1 MLAATL
7 NYPGQDV
14 ELQRTGELLRIVES
28 SNNSSVLVELNI
40 SMIDDDRLEINAA
53 AFRVDSDVNLAGNDL
68 LVSAESIFVVNGG
81 LLGADEVVLSA
92 SKQPDLVGD
101 VLSDAVLRGLIATE
115 SQTIEVRN
123 SRIDANQITLS
134 ANGITSTGWDEL
146 GAQADGIAG
155 ELISQLESIPQIG
168 LSSVSPLSGQAK
180 IHHASALIVL
190 EDAVLN
196 STGIV
201 DVTATAVAD
210 SSVNSIAV
218 TGLNASGLPATVSV
232 GFSHSTSS
240 ATIDVS
246 GTTQVTAGGLVNIA
260 TDATSTA
267 KNVARNE
274 ANSRVRSQDAPD
286 VDTAINL
293 SLAFTDETST
303 IDVSAGS
310 SITSTGGVNINA
322 TGDVTNDVKAT
333 TAVFN
338 DGTVGLS
345 AAIGVDNA
353 VVRSRVDGKIRS
365 GSAGGDSEITFPGG
379 NVFSGS
385 ELLILPNVPASEPI
399 RVGERLTYRSSEP
412 LPGLIDGEDYVVFA
426 ANVRSQT
433 GDLLEQT
440 VQVTRAKSI
449 GLQPA
454 TETGLQHSLT
464 RLGVLRF
471 DSDNVS
477 TAAGGEGQ
485 IQMTLPNGVTN
496 LTYLGPDPGADDNLP
511 PSINGLVQNQRYE
524 AIQQG
529 TIVKLRLPGQT
540 EFASF
545 TMPEGATAEHGFR
558 FDEKVQ
564 AFDPATDVDAS
575 FNAITL
581 PDGHGLQTGDFLLYA
596 TDPSNSSTR
605 EMFAFD
611 GDGNELES
619 LGDVTLPDAP
629 IGGLDNHH
637 GYYAV
642 VDARYPNRLR
652 LAGSLTD
659 ALASEI
665 VDVTSRLNTEHSFTR
680 NSSGGISVTASLTA
694 TNQAEAGVSLTQGE
708 QPWSAVLG
716 GVASGRL
723 ENIGSAGLG
732 FFNSLRESIQGN
744 GVSEAIEVT
753 DVDSGSTMDGAST
766 KQGGIDAAGSF
777 VASVFDHDVHAIIGA
792 TADLNSQTSLRVD
805 ADIVQRTRLGAIGES
820 TRNALNE
827 GTEEDEDGGDGR
839 EFAVSGG
846 YGLFNNDARAIV
858 EDSFVDG
865 NGERQHARLDAAG
878 HVAVDAEIVVP
889 FLGATND
896 GVNAAVT
903 IDQFGL
909 LSFESL
915 LDGTHGLAG
924 LVNVYARTLADG
936 GDDSLSL
943 ALGLMINNTTNH
955 VVARIGEGAMVQT
968 SDSFSASGQDV
979 RVTALL
985 DTFNVGAGQMSAL
998 NLSLPGFAEAIN
1010 RGRKREGG
1018 SVQDFLKDIADPL
1031 GVSGKNAAGGTMLL
1045 TLGDHA
1051 TVAEIADSA
1060 RVGGSSWG
1068 LGNTIDVSAVS
1079 DIYDLALVQTG
1090 TASSQFGFSAAIAAS
1105 NIKTDTRASI
1115 GEADI
1120 TSGIVTVSANDTLD
1134 RVNILGAFLKGKQI
1148 GVGTSIGV
1156 NVIDQNVAAFVGR
1169 ENRDSAALFADTVR
1183 QPLILN
1189 IGANADGDILS
1200 WVISGGLQGIGQSTA
1215 KANAKQL
1222 GPISLNVPVAVNNVT
1237 SDSIAYADS
1246 ISGDLL
1252 GMSVN
1257 AASDIEVESVVIGGS
1272 FSVQTGGGV
1281 NAGKLNLS
1289 GAGAVG
1295 VNTVVTNVVA
1305 VVSSSEADVDLLNLQ
1320 ANDTSS
1326 VHVDAGGF
1334 AIAASLA
1341 PGNRVAASFGVSVA
1355 INDVSGS
1362 VLAEASNS
1370 KLTSVSGDYRV
1381 LAASES
1387 ETTALAIAGAA
1398 SATPG
1403 NGSFG
1408 GAGAAAQNSVAK
1420 TINAIVSGGELNLN
1434 TQRLSVRTTD
1444 DSNVIADVG
1453 GVGIGVAAGPGAS
1466 IAGAV
1471 GISLAF
1477 NEVAN
1482 ELNAEL
1488 NSVTVTTNGP
1498 VLVEAITENAS
1509 IDAYSIAASAGV
1521 AGSAGLAASLAGA
1534 GSGAANQ
1541 VENRVEAKIL
1551 RADID
1556 SAFTG
1561 TVDNTDAIT
1570 VWASDNTSI
1579 SSEAIG
1585 ASLAASLSGTTAAS
1599 VAVGISISENVV
1611 GNQTFASV
1619 LDSTLV
1625 SASDISIRSHQSS
1638 TIEATAIAAALA
1650 VAGGNVGV
1658 GVSGAGASALNEINN
1673 QNVAVVA
1680 GSNLSAFGNVN
1691 VTATEV
1697 SDIDASI
1704 SAATIAAAGGNIG
1717 AAAGFG
1723 FAIANNRI
1731 GDAATYQDDP
1741 LQPRG
1746 ERSSRVIAVVNQS
1759 EIDASGSIDVTS
1771 TNNSTVDAIVEAS
1784 SMAAAAGNIGAT
1796 VAAAG
1801 ATSTSTIEVEQ
1812 TAAILDTVGS
1822 GIESDKAVRVRVQ
1835 RDASATNSVGAA
1847 TLAIA
1852 AGSYAGGVSVAVSDA
1867 RTRQKNKLQSIV
1879 RGSVVNAGSSTR
1891 LEIYDTSDATATAQA
1906 SAVSIAASPA
1916 GLAIAGG
1923 GATAISETSSIVDVE
1938 LAESSI
1944 TGGGLV
1950 FETFSNGSA
1959 QTRTEAITISAALIG
1974 IGASGSTASSIASPT
1989 VSATIADSD
1998 INVEAITLLIGEY
2011 TNAVADAAGLTIST
2025 GLAVGVSQASTQTN
2039 GRVTLL
2045 IDNPDDSIAADS
2057 FVAWS
2062 IAGGSE
2068 AGGSKRSQ
2076 ATAQGSAGGFLIGV
2090 DATVTSMQSNRFAD
2104 LFVSDGSKINATGH
2118 FSLFAGTEPLQDAS
2132 SLSVTNGLVAAGV
2145 TSSTVNT
2152 NLQSKVR
2159 IGENVALSAGTLVF
2173 GADARD
2179 EGFAHTVA
2187 GAVGGISGAV
2197 AVPTRKIQSDATI
2210 EVGDGSR
2217 LNVEGD
2223 LTIYATTDSEF
2234 DATLLAAAGGLLSGG
2249 GGALSSTVSVNSQ
2262 VDIGDATLAAGNAT
2276 IIASN
2281 EIHKHND
2288 RPLGTVDASTGGL
2301 IAGVG
2306 SVSTTNL
2313 TLRGG
2318 VTIAG
2323 DLNVDNVGD
2332 DNLNIAASNEINAF
2346 EQTTLRSGGIAAGG
2360 NNTSTIR
2367 TLVDDAI
2374 VRFTGDASLQA
2385 TGGVDIY
2392 AGGGGEIEIQ
2402 SNSETFGAATV
2413 GAGVATIEISPTN
2426 AITFESGSEIIAQR
2440 DVNLSAGTDTRF
2452 NQDEYNIRSR
2462 VDSFAGSL
2470 IPIDIMDAVAT
2481 LTQNNRVTIGSGAA
2495 VRSGGELRMHAE
2507 QFGDNNV
2514 IAQVKAVNWTTGV
2527 AGAIDGLLGEGGVE
2541 QFGGT
2546 ADINTTGIVT
2556 VNGIAETGIARKRVL
2571 EVTEVIRDDP
2581 GVDADGNPN
2590 PETPELFTVVLD
2602 DRSTGDVT
2610 FEKRLLPVN
2619 SALDLAL
2626 EQAEEQLYL
2635 YSDNSTLRNFY
2646 QGEVIRLKAELARQN
2661 LVETLTDS
2669 NGNSIQQR
2677 VVRNALTLAINP
2689 VFAQAGRIDVRAGA
2703 FQRGNGQLIAPGDA
2717 SVEII
2722 NQTPASLIIEGIE
2735 VSQDA
2740 GGIFFNGNQV
2750 GGGEGGEAEKRII
2763 VDNLFVPEA
2772 NSVFTWPNITVAGP
2786 DPVTNLS
2793 GDILVR
2799 TRPSGAGSI
2808 IINAP
2813 VNGRSQQII
2822 AGNNG
2827 TVVINMPELGSVYES
2842 GGAEHSVLQG
2852 FIRNDPVRGNGTF
2865 DGTVRIESN
2874 GSNPNYTAY
2883 LNQTPTTPSLTGA
2896 SIFVSAQYINVNGLI
2911 QSGKPEY
2918 SLTITD
2924 ATATEIAALRQNTRL
2939 KGLVDLTTVDSSDL
2953 LARYD
2958 ADRDRIV
2965 IDEQRV
2971 SGGFVDLTGHI
2982 TNTRNGE
2989 IRVLS
2994 DYAKIHIDNQTDID
3008 LEVNRLDVS
3017 RRGEGTVIIKDLS
3030 GATAADPKVTLYQ
3043 REGDVIVADINGH
3056 QSTLPNG
3063 SSVLYQPQ
3071 NGHRYGWTI
3080 AEELLE
3086 RTTRFTV
3093 TRAWLGLD
3101 FVVPDEDDVL
3111 YTNIEKIGLPKI
3123 TAAGPFFYTSPNNNS
3138 RYDYS
3143 SRDFSISTRNYTCCG
3158 RSETNWIGTTTYY
3171 NRFIT
3176 VSGTRTLHTHTIEAD
3191 RPIDI
3196 RFEGQTKGE
3205 ILIESEGDVYI
3216 AGALI
3221 NLSGTTT
3228 IRSDASVYQEGID
3241 GIVGGVDIRIDNGGG
3256 VGLSDAPLQ
3265 TNLNEVVPFD
3275 LRSDR
3280 VAQVDGVEQVPTV
3293 TRIYEG
3299 TRVLF
3304 VGGPPERG
3312 EVGAVYQFLS
3322 DVDDFDLSTVDYTD
3336 TVNWQL
3342 VELFPSLGILTTDG
3356 NVFLHEIIG
3365 DLPIERIL
3373 ANRDGTDIA
3382 DGDVTLIAD
3391 GSIVQGRDSRDVYHR
3406 GWVDG
3411 NSINLTSLRGS
3422 VGSLNADSGGENR
3435 PLPVDA
3441 GFFNE
3446 IKNPEH
3452 RVTATAA
3459 GDVYLEHFTSA
3470 IVDSITA
3477 GGDVQIDFNGSGTL
3491 IDGNLNDIRDDR
3503 AIEDVIVSVWDDLQ
3517 LTEGRGSTAKRN
3529 ERIDALTSSQT
3540 QSYNAYWDFRETQN
3554 DSSVYDPDHR
3564 VTLSDPERE
3573 FYDNDADTIATIE
3586 NSRTTQYHELHAT
3599 WGPLGDSRDD
3609 DYIHTPTEVE
3619 LAEIDST
3626 MKVWTE
3632 DELRNLRSVEFL
3644 NVTDTE
3650 FVIEEPNIVGRTITL
3665 NANEGIGRYDN
3676 GATVDLREVNGAPP
3690 FITLEQQ
3697 ALITAAEPGD
3707 IVYLQRAPDEV
3718 IASISDHL
3726 NPNNTLTYVP
3736 GPGEAAT
3743 WADLGYEVGDHIFL
3757 ETNTR
3762 DTTDEGFFFP
3772 IASLDGVAMTLDL
3785 SGYEYDSL
3793 QTDAARP
3800 IRIAPVFEGADTSEA
3815 PFLRVLRREDIDVIA
3830 LEQVIALPGRHLYL
3844 GSEVDLP
3851 IGLVLANNDVQIKSG
3866 GSILNAN
3873 SDAQGSNIIDA
3884 GAGNRIVL
3892 ESAEGSVG
3900 TLAKPL
3906 VLSMNEERSFTA
3918 RAEEEVAILERGS
3931 GDEFRIGQIFSETS
3945 TIELETFKAIVGAT
3959 GNATENLRAATIELR
3974 AHSIGNASNPLE
3986 INLIGDGKLTATTF
4000 ADTHIVEVA
4009 GNLGIRQ
4016 VLSRFGDVFLTADV
4030 SIIDAVDVAD
4040 PYDPNSL
4047 DATDAIA
4054 SLPAADVIGR
4064 NVTLTAN
4071 LGFIGSSG
4079 NELDVDSDYTPVAD
4093 QVGSLTT
4100 SSDQNTFINEV
4111 AGDLALA
4118 SVTTDE
4124 RIAFIAAIGGSIVQS
4139 IPDLPSI
4146 LSGKVWLFAR
4156 DDIGYVD
4163 DPILASVANVE
4174 GIATTGSVYLVT
4186 SGDLTIGGVVGPPN
4200 EGEGEDTGGSMPTR
4214 DEGSSGMQAGQLISI
4229 ESTGV
4234 LTVTENVESGG
4245 PTSLQGA
4252 KGLNLPQGVVVES
4265 LGQLEFTSQRPALF
4279 GNLSATEVIVRG
4291 TVGDDIVIVKPES
4304 SSGLVRI
4311 AAREGNDQIEVSQ
4324 WPIKIDAGEGDNTI
4338 IGTSLIHEVVAAPVQ
4353 GGATVRQSVSVKENF
4368 SETPLSQFSTEFG
4381 QAPIVRISDERFELI
4396 DGILRLKVN
4405 AHLQHPQDNELE
4417 VTVTFTDAID
4427 ASRSATHLVTMFT
4440 EANQNIWTNAVFTE
4454 DVNRSGEASALD
4466 ALVIIN
4472 QLNRQEDSSL
4482 PLFRRFDSDDPFY
4495 DVTGDGKI
4503 TALDALRVINYLN
4516 RQTPVSGE
4524 PEAVSRAFFTRT
4536 EPEFMADFASSAFWE
4551 EDELDAEIDLIAGDL
4566 TRPGLF

>member
-1 MLAATL
+1 M
-7 NYPGQDV
+7 
-14 ELQRTGELLRIVES
+14 
-28 SNNSSVLVELNI
+28 
-40 SMIDDDRLEINAA
+40 
-53 AFRVDSDVNLAGNDL
+53 
-68 LVSAESIFVVNGG
+68 
-81 LLGADEVVLSA
+81 
-92 SKQPDLVGD
+92 
-101 VLSDAVLRGLIATE
+101 
-115 SQTIEVRN
+115 
-123 SRIDANQITLS
+123 
-134 ANGITSTGWDEL
+134 
-146 GAQADGIAG
+146 
-155 ELISQLESIPQIG
+155 
-168 LSSVSPLSGQAK
+168 
-180 IHHASALIVL
+180 
-190 EDAVLN
+190 
-196 STGIV
+196 
-201 DVTATAVAD
+201 
-210 SSVNSIAV
+210 
-218 TGLNASGLPATVSV
+218 
-232 GFSHSTSS
+232 
-240 ATIDVS
+240 
-246 GTTQVTAGGLVNIA
+246 
-260 TDATSTA
+260 
-267 KNVARNE
+267 
-274 ANSRVRSQDAPD
+274 
-286 VDTAINL
+286 
-293 SLAFTDETST
+293 
-303 IDVSAGS
+303 
-310 SITSTGGVNINA
+310 
-322 TGDVTNDVKAT
+322 
-333 TAVFN
+333 
-338 DGTVGLS
+338 
-345 AAIGVDNA
+345 
-353 VVRSRVDGKIRS
+353 
-365 GSAGGDSEITFPGG
+365 
-379 NVFSGS
+379 
-385 ELLILPNVPASEPI
+385 
-399 RVGERLTYRSSEP
+399 
-412 LPGLIDGEDYVVFA
+412 
-426 ANVRSQT
+426 
-433 GDLLEQT
+433 
-440 VQVTRAKSI
+440 
-449 GLQPA
+449 
-454 TETGLQHSLT
+454 
-464 RLGVLRF
+464 
-471 DSDNVS
+471 
-477 TAAGGEGQ
+477 
-485 IQMTLPNGVTN
+485 
-496 LTYLGPDPGADDNLP
+496 
-511 PSINGLVQNQRYE
+511 
-524 AIQQG
+524 
-529 TIVKLRLPGQT
+529 
-540 EFASF
+540 
-545 TMPEGATAEHGFR
+545 
-558 FDEKVQ
+558 
-564 AFDPATDVDAS
+564 
-575 FNAITL
+575 
-581 PDGHGLQTGDFLLYA
+581 
-596 TDPSNSSTR
+596 
-605 EMFAFD
+605 
-611 GDGNELES
+611 
-619 LGDVTLPDAP
+619 
-629 IGGLDNHH
+629 
-637 GYYAV
+637 
-642 VDARYPNRLR
+642 
-652 LAGSLTD
+652 
-659 ALASEI
+659 
-665 VDVTSRLNTEHSFTR
+665 
-680 NSSGGISVTASLTA
+680 
-694 TNQAEAGVSLTQGE
+694 
-708 QPWSAVLG
+708 
-716 GVASGRL
+716 
-723 ENIGSAGLG
+723 
-732 FFNSLRESIQGN
+732 
-744 GVSEAIEVT
+744 
-753 DVDSGSTMDGAST
+753 
-766 KQGGIDAAGSF
+766 
-777 VASVFDHDVHAIIGA
+777 
-792 TADLNSQTSLRVD
+792 
-805 ADIVQRTRLGAIGES
+805 
-820 TRNALNE
+820 
-827 GTEEDEDGGDGR
+827 
-839 EFAVSGG
+839 
-846 YGLFNNDARAIV
+846 
-858 EDSFVDG
+858 
-865 NGERQHARLDAAG
+865 
-878 HVAVDAEIVVP
+878 
-889 FLGATND
+889 
-896 GVNAAVT
+896 
-903 IDQFGL
+903 
-909 LSFESL
+909 
-915 LDGTHGLAG
+915 
-924 LVNVYARTLADG
+924 
-936 GDDSLSL
+936 
-943 ALGLMINNTTNH
+943 
-955 VVARIGEGAMVQT
+955 
-968 SDSFSASGQDV
+968 
-979 RVTALL
+979 
-985 DTFNVGAGQMSAL
+985 
-998 NLSLPGFAEAIN
+998 
-1010 RGRKREGG
+1010 
-1018 SVQDFLKDIADPL
+1018 
-1031 GVSGKNAAGGTMLL
+1031 
-1045 TLGDHA
+1045 
-1051 TVAEIADSA
+1051 
-1060 RVGGSSWG
+1060 
-1068 LGNTIDVSAVS
+1068 
-1079 DIYDLALVQTG
+1079 
-1090 TASSQFGFSAAIAAS
+1090 
-1105 NIKTDTRASI
+1105 
-1115 GEADI
+1115 
-1120 TSGIVTVSANDTLD
+1120 
-1134 RVNILGAFLKGKQI
+1134 
-1148 GVGTSIGV
+1148 
-1156 NVIDQNVAAFVGR
+1156 
-1169 ENRDSAALFADTVR
+1169 
-1183 QPLILN
+1183 
-1189 IGANADGDILS
+1189 
-1200 WVISGGLQGIGQSTA
+1200 
-1215 KANAKQL
+1215 
-1222 GPISLNVPVAVNNVT
+1222 
-1237 SDSIAYADS
+1237 
-1246 ISGDLL
+1246 
-1252 GMSVN
+1252 
-1257 AASDIEVESVVIGGS
+1257 
-1272 FSVQTGGGV
+1272 
-1281 NAGKLNLS
+1281 
-1289 GAGAVG
+1289 
-1295 VNTVVTNVVA
+1295 VTNVVA
-1305 VVSSSEADVDLLNLQ
+1305 AVSSSEADVDLLNVQ
-1320 ANDTSS
+1320 ANDTSR

-1362 VLAEASNS
+1362 VLAEVSDS

-1498 VLVEAITENAS
+1498 VLVEATTENAS

-1551 RADID
+1551 QADIN

-1599 VAVGISISENVV
+1599 VAVGISISENLI

-1673 QNVAVVA
+1673 QNAAVVA

-1784 SMAAAAGNIGAT
+1784 SMAAAAGNIGAA

-1879 RGSVVNAGSSTR
+1879 RGSVVNAGSWTR

-1923 GATAISETSSIVDVE
+1923 GATAISETSSIVDAE
-1938 LAESSI
+1938 LAVSSI

-2076 ATAQGSAGGFLIGV
+2076 ATAQGSAGGFLVGV

-2132 SLSVTNGLVAAGV
+2132 SLSVANGLVAAGV

-2197 AVPTRKIQSDATI
+2197 AVPTRKIQSDAMI
-2210 EVGDGSR
+2210 EIGDGSR

-2281 EIHKHND
+2281 EIHKQND

-2323 DLNVDNVGD
+2323 DLNVDNAGD

-2626 EQAEEQLYL
+2626 EQAEEQLDL

-2677 VVRNALTLAINP
+2677 VVRNALTLAIDP

-2735 VSQDA
+2735 VTQDA

-2750 GGGEGGEAEKRII
+2750 GGGEGGEAEKKII

-2793 GDILVR
+2793 GDILLR

-2822 AGNNG
+2822 AGDNG
-2827 TVVINMPELGSVYES
+2827 TVVINLPELGSIYES

-2865 DGTVRIESN
+2865 NGTVRLESN

-2924 ATATEIAALRQNTRL
+2924 ATATEIAALRQDTRL

-2971 SGGFVDLTGHI
+2971 SGGFVDLTGNI

-3043 REGDVIVADINGH
+3043 REGDVIVADINGQ

-3071 NGHRYGWTI
+3071 NGLRYGWTI

-3101 FVVPDEDDVL
+3101 FLVPDDDDVVH
-3111 YTNIEKIGLPKI
+3111 TDIQRIGTPKI
-3123 TAAGPFFYTSPNNNS
+3123 TAAGAFFYTSPNNNS

-3143 SRDFSISTRNYTCCG
+3143 SRDFSISNRNYACCG
-3158 RSETNWIGTTTYY
+3158 RSETNWAGTTTYY

-3176 VSGTRTLHTHTIEAD
+3176 VSGTRTLHTHTVEAD

-3196 RFEGQTKGE
+3196 HFEGQSEGE
-3205 ILIESEGDVYI
+3205 ILIESDGNVFI

-3221 NLSGTTT
+3221 NPGGTTT
-3228 IRSDASVYQEGID
+3228 IRSDASVFQEGID
-3241 GIVGGVDIRIDNGGG
+3241 GVVGGADIRIDNGGG
-3256 VGLSDAPLQ
+3256 VGSSDAPLR

-3304 VGGPPERG
+3304 VGGSPERG

-3322 DVDDFDLSTVDYTD
+3322 DVDDLDLSVVDYTD

-3356 NVFLHEIIG
+3356 NVFVHEIIG

-3373 ANRDGTDIA
+3373 ANRNGTDLA
-3382 DGDVTLIAD
+3382 DGDVTLTAD
-3391 GSIVQGRDSRDVYHR
+3391 GSIVQGRDSRDVYYQ

-3411 NSINLTSLRGS
+3411 NSIDLTSLSGS
-3422 VGSLNADSGGENR
+3422 IGSLDADSGGEDR

-3477 GGDVQIDFNGSGTL
+3477 GGDVRIDFNGSGTL

-3503 AIEDVIVSVWDDLQ
+3503 AIEEVIVSVWDDLQ

-3573 FYDNDADTIATIE
+3573 FYENDADTIATIE

-3609 DYIHTPTEVE
+3609 DYIHTPTEGE

-3650 FVIEEPNIVGRTITL
+3650 FVIEEPNIVGHTITL
-3665 NANEGIGRYDN
+3665 NVNDGIGRYDN
-3676 GATVDLREVNGAPP
+3676 GSTVDLREVDGTPP
-3690 FITLEQQ
+3690 VITLDQQ

-3718 IASISDHL
+3718 VASLSNSAI
-3726 NPNNTLTYVP
+3726 PNSTIIFVP
-3736 GPGEAAT
+3736 RTGEAAT
-3743 WADLGYEVGDHIFL
+3743 WAELGYNVGDRIFL

-3772 IASLDGVAMTLDL
+3772 IASLDGVVMTLDL
-3785 SGYEYDSL
+3785 SGYEFDSL
-3793 QTDAARP
+3793 QPDAARP

-3815 PFLRVLRREDIDVIA
+3815 PFLRVQRREDIDVTATDRIIA
-3830 LEQVIALPGRHLYL
+3830 LSGRHVYL
-3844 GSEVDLP
+3844 GSEVDVP
-3851 IGLVLANNDVQIKSG
+3851 IELISAINDIQIKAT
-3866 GSILNAN
+3866 GSLLNVAPTPT
-3873 SDAQGSNIIDA
+3873 GSNLI
-3884 GAGNRIVL
+3884 GSRMVL
-3892 ESAEGSVG
+3892 ESAEGVIG
-3900 TLAKPL
+3900 TLARPL
-3906 VLSMNEERSFTA
+3906 QIQMDTEGSLIA
-3918 RAEEEVAILERGS
+3918 RAESEVAITENS
-3931 GDEFRIGQIFSETS
+3931 GGHDFRIDQVFSRTS
-3945 TIELETFKAIVGAT
+3945 TIQLETF
-3959 GNATENLRAATIELR
+3959 NALLDANDNDIENLRAATIMLR
-3974 AHSIGNASNPLE
+3974 AQGGIGTAANPFD
-3986 INLIGDGKLTATTF
+3986 INMIDDGSLTATSSF
-4000 ADTHIVEVA
+4000 DIHVIEVA
-4009 GNLGIRQ
+4009 GNLGVRH
-4016 VLSRFGDVFLTADV
+4016 VLSNRGDVFLSADV
-4030 SIIDAVDVAD
+4030 SILDVIDVAD
-4040 PYDPNSL
+4040 PYDPNSA
-4047 DATDAIA
+4047 DATNSIA
-4054 SLPAADVIGR
+4054 SLPVADVIGR
-4064 NVTLTAN
+4064 NVSLTAN
-4071 LGFIGSSG
+4071 LGFIGSAG
-4079 NELDVDSDYTPVAD
+4079 NELDIDSDYNPVA
-4093 QVGSLTT
+4093 GELATLTT
-4100 SSDQNTFINEV
+4100 NSDQNTFINEV
-4111 AGDLALA
+4111 AGDLSLA
-4118 SVTTDE
+4118 SVITDQQT
-4124 RIAFIAAIGGSIVQS
+4124 AFIAAIGGSILPAMSGVES
-4139 IPDLPSI
+4139 IR
-4146 LSGKVWLFAR
+4146 SGKVWLFAR
-4156 DDIGYVD
+4156 DDIGQSNN
-4163 DPILASVANVE
+4163 PFIASVDNVE
-4174 GIATTGSVYLVT
+4174 GVATTGSVYLIA
-4186 SGDLTIGGVVGPPN
+4186 SGDLTIGGVVNPPSSA
-4200 EGEGEDTGGSMPTR
+4200 EGEGTGGPSVPTR
-4214 DEGSSGMQAGQLISI
+4214 DRGSSGFEAGDRLSLRSTRTLTIAEGLQA
-4229 ESTGV
+4229 ESALSLRGDQALDIPAGV
-4234 LTVTENVESGG
+4234 SVRTPDLLQFHSSALTV
-4245 PTSLQGA
+4245 
-4252 KGLNLPQGVVVES
+4252 
-4265 LGQLEFTSQRPALF
+4265 F
-4279 GNLSATEVIVRG
+4279 GTLSASEIRVLG
-4291 TVGDDIVIVKPES
+4291 TNGDDTIEFLPES
-4304 SSGLVRI
+4304 SSVPFR
-4311 AAREGNDQIEVSQ
+4311 V
-4324 WPIKIDAGEGDNTI
+4324 DAGAGDNTI
-4338 IGTSLIHEVVAAPVQ
+4338 VGVTLLDEVVSAPVS
-4353 GGATVRQSVSVKENF
+4353 GGSTTRQTVTTKENV
-4368 SETPLSQFSTEFG
+4368 SQTPLNRFVDLFDTT
-4381 QAPIVRISDERFELI
+4381 PIIIMSDDRFEFV
-4396 DGILRLKVN
+4396 DGVLLLKPDGF
-4405 AHLQHPQDNELE
+4405 LQHPQDNELE
-4417 VTVTFTDAID
+4417 LTITFQDATD
-4427 ASRSATHLVTMFT
+4427 SNLSATQVVTILT
-4440 EANQNIWTNAVFTE
+4440 EVNENIWTNIDFTE
-4454 DVNRSGEASALD
+4454 DVNRNGEASALD

-4524 PEAVSRAFFTRT
+4524 PEAVSRAFSA
-4536 EPEFMADFASSAFWE
+4536 EAVPEFMANFASSAFWE

-4566 TRPGLF
+4566 ARPGLF